1 MKVAIFGKH
10 LPKIHHH
17 KIEGLFRKLNE
28 VGAELCIYEAF
39 LEDLQHANI
48 SGLSNFK
55 TFNDHESLDKQTDF
69 LFSLG
74 GDGTFLNTITIVRDS
89 QIPILGINTGR
100 LGFLSITGTYE
111 IDETIDAL
119 VAGNYQVEKRRLI
132 SFDSEPQLFGEDNF
146 ALNEISLTKRDSS
159 SMITIH
165 TNLNGR
171 HLNSYWAD
179 GLIISTATGSTAYNL
194 SCGGPILMPGI
205 GSLSLTPIA
214 PHNLNVR
221 PIVIDDDSIL
231 KLEIESRSKQN
242 LVTLDSRSAL
252 IDDNNTMT
260 IKKAGF
266 QISMVIFSN
275 HGFIHSL
282 RNKLNWGLDSRNI

>member
-1 MKVAIFGKH
+1 MKIAIFGKH

-17 KIEGLFRKLNE
+17 KIEGLFKKLE
-28 VGAELCIYEAF
+28 KVGAELSIYEPF
-39 LEDLQHANI
+39 LEYLKQTDIPNLEKQ
-48 SGLSNFK
+48 K
-55 TFNDHESLDKQTDF
+55 TFCDHESLDKGTDF

-74 GDGTFLNTITIVRDS
+74 GDGTFLNTITFVRGS
-89 QIPILGINTGR
+89 NIPILGINTGR
-100 LGFLSITGTYE
+100 LGFLSVTGTYE

-119 VAGNYQVEKRRLI
+119 VEGKYQIEKRRMI
-132 SFDSEPQLFGEDNF
+132 SFHSKPKLFGEDNF

-205 GSLSLTPIA
+205 GSLCLTPIA

-221 PIVIDDDSIL
+221 PIVINDDSIL
-231 KLEIESRSKQN
+231 KMEIESRSKQN

-252 IDDNNTMT
+252 IDDNTT
-260 IKKAGF
+260 ITIQKADF
-266 QISMVIFSN
+266 EISLVTFSN
-275 HGFIHSL
+275 HSFIHSL

>member
-10 LPKIHHH
+10 LPKVHHH
-17 KIEGLFRKLNE
+17 KIDQLFKKLNE
-28 VGAELCIYEAF
+28 VGAELSIYEPF
-39 LEDLQHANI
+39 LDDLMQANI
-48 SGLSNFK
+48 ENLDKQK
-55 TFNDHESLDKQTDF
+55 TFRDHSSLDKSTDF

-74 GDGTFLNTITIVRDS
+74 GDGTFLNTITFVRDS
-89 QIPILGINTGR
+89 NIPILGINTGR
-100 LGFLSITGTYE
+100 LGFLSVTGTFE
-111 IDETIDAL
+111 INETIDAL
-119 VAGNYQVEKRRLI
+119 VSGNYQVEKRRLI
-132 SFDSEPQLFGEDNF
+132 SFDCEQKLFGEDNF

-252 IDDNNTMT
+252 IDDNVTMSLQ
-260 IKKAGF
+260 KANF
-266 QISMVIFSN
+266 EISLVTFSN
-275 HGFIHSL
+275 HSFIHSL